1 MNVFECALSVDLA
14 LLYIG
19 TILYNV
25 SGVFNKL
32 VHDNV
37 NRKIKGDVEKFFLFI
52 YLLSKFLFC

>member
-14 LLYIG
+14 LSYIG
-19 TILYNV
+19 TILYHV

-32 VHDNV
+32 VLDNV